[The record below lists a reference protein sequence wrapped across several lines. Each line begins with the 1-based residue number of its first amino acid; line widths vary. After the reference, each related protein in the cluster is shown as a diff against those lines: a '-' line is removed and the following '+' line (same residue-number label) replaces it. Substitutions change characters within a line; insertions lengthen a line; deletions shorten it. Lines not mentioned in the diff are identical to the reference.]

1 MSKTLRIAAQSV
13 SASELEQI
21 KALMHGMQMPTRW
34 EWSGDAASADILLID
49 VDSLYGHM
57 DWLKAQAQLRKVV
70 CLTASSMGEHDIVIA
85 RPISVGG
92 IKHALALAAGDD
104 LGQAGVR
111 PSANNAPIT
120 TSPVRRVTGEQ
131 PVVSGPITAGVPP
144 RRVTGEQ
151 PAVTVRRVTGEQ
163 PAVAARRVTGEQP
176 VFDAQRMAPAT
187 AASVPSSQRITAPQ
201 PAVAD
206 PVAAPAEIELPPMK
220 PLAHSLADFL
230 LGDELDQ
237 ASMIARAGLPALVID
252 SGNDRYY
259 GGLTLKPLLPY
270 CQGRIDR
277 SEWKPIPAAE
287 LEALRNSGSG
297 LPISRLLWLYTLGT
311 SNGVAL
317 LPGLDTNARFK
328 LMKWPQIERE
338 FPKHFRIAT
347 AMMKAPSLLVEVA
360 EFAGATLSE
369 VIDFVNAYAVIGV
382 VCQENQSP
390 LTDRKLVHERLRA
403 RAQ

>member
-34 EWSGDAASADILLID
+34 EWSSDAARADVLLID

-57 DWLKAQAQLRKVV
+57 DWLKAQSQGRKII
-70 CLTASSMGEHDIVIA
+70 CLTASSMGEQDVVIA

-104 LGQAGVR
+104 LGTAGVK
-111 PSANNAPIT
+111 PAASNTPIAT
-120 TSPVRRVTGEQ
+120 IPARARVTAEQPAVAQVVPAARRVITGEQ
-131 PVVSGPITAGVPP
+131 QRITGEHPAVATAAAVMP

-151 PAVTVRRVTGEQ
+151 PAVAMPRPNPAPAASAPPVRVTGQ
-163 PAVAARRVTGEQP
+163 QRAVPAAPLAAPEP
-176 VFDAQRMAPAT
+176 VPALK
-187 AASVPSSQRITAPQ
+187 
-201 PAVAD
+201 
-206 PVAAPAEIELPPMK
+206 PVAVT
-220 PLAHSLADFL
+220 LADFL

-237 ASMIARAGLPALVID
+237 PMMIARNGLPALVVD
-252 SGNDRYY
+252 PQGDRYY

-277 SEWKPIPAAE
+277 AEWKPVPE
-287 LEALRNSGSG
+287 KDLNALRSSGSG
-297 LPISRLLWLYTLGT
+297 LPLSRLLWLYTLGT

-317 LPGLDTNARFK
+317 LPGLDPNSRFK
-328 LMKWPQIERE
+328 LLKWPQIERE

-347 AMMKAPSLLVEVA
+347 AMMKAPSLLVEVSD
-360 EFAGATLSE
+360 FAGAALGE
-369 VIDFVNAYAVIGV
+369 VIDFVNAYAAIGV
-382 VCQENQSP
+382 VCQENQAP
-390 LTDRKLVHERLRA
+390 LTDRKLALERLRA
-403 RAQ
+403 RAS